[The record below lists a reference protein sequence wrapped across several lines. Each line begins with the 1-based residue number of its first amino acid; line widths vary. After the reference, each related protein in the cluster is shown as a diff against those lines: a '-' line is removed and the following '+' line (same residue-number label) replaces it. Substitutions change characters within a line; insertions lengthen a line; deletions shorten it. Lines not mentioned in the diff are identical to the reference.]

1 MPSFTEYGVEVDV
14 DVDITVDEF
23 VSECSSR
30 EIKELITALV
40 EDGHLKPSAAKGG
53 VPTNLT
59 AKQLEFVEMLD
70 VLFENYYSMS
80 NEECE
85 LIEQLYRKY
94 K

>member
-40 EDGHLKPSAAKGG
+40 EDGHLKPSAARGG
-53 VPTNLT
+53 IPNNLT
-59 AKQLEFVEMLD
+59 AKQLEFIEMID
-70 VLFENYYSMS
+70 VLSEKYYSMS

-85 LIEQLYRKY
+85 LIEQLYLKY
-94 K
+94 R

>member
-23 VSECSSR
+23 VSECSPR
-30 EIKELITALV
+30 EIKELITTLV
-40 EDGHLKPSAAKGG
+40 EDGHIKPSAVKGG
-53 VPTNLT
+53 SGKNMT
-59 AKQLEFVEMLD
+59 ASQLEFVEMLD
-70 VLFENYYSMS
+70 VLSDNYYSMS
-80 NEECE
+80 NEECG

>member
-30 EIKELITALV
+30 EIIELITALV
-40 EDGHLKPSAAKGG
+40 EDGHLKPSAVQGRI
-53 VPTNLT
+53 PNNLT
-59 AKQLEFVEMLD
+59 PKQLEFVEMLD

>member
-23 VSECSSR
+23 VSECSPR
-30 EIKELITALV
+30 EIKELIATLID
-40 EDGHLKPSAAKGG
+40 DGHLLPSVIKGG
-53 VPTNLT
+53 GPNMTSS
-59 AKQLEFVEMLD
+59 QLEFVEMLD
-70 VLFENYYSMS
+70 VLSDNYYSMS
-80 NEECE
+80 NEECG